1 MATPAMG
8 VQGSVSIGSL
18 GGLIARSWSANI
30 SRPMV
35 DVTAFNDWATRR
47 TQGGGFDITGSV
59 TGILD
64 TDGATASPL
73 VWGTATASATV
84 TLNILASS
92 NAISFYA
99 AAESSDLSIN
109 HDGLGEGTINFVMW
123 STAATATAF
132 AFSTYC
138 TATWS

>member
-8 VQGSVSIGSL
+8 VQGSVSIASL
-18 GGLIARSWSANI
+18 GGLIARSWSAQI
-30 SRPMV
+30 TRPFV
-35 DVTAFNDWATRR
+35 DITAFNDWAPRR
-47 TQGGGFDITGSV
+47 THGGGFDISGSV

-64 TDGATASPL
+64 TDGTAASPL
-73 VWGTATASATV
+73 VWGTETAAATV
-84 TLNILASS
+84 TLNIVASS

-99 AAESSDLSIN
+99 GAESSDLSIN

-123 STAATATAF
+123 STAATATSFVF
-132 AFSTYC
+132 ATYC